1 MTNLMI
7 GLNIFSYICIAIG
20 LLFWFWGTSALLTK
34 RSILF
39 KLHSL
44 SVSDTL
50 GSIAIVFGLLLQRPK
65 DFPLLILAI
74 ISLALWNT
82 MLGYVLAYCASS
94 NNPKWNPK
102 IDQRETNGGEQ

>member
-1 MTNLMI
+1 MNTLTI
-7 GLNIFSYICIAIG
+7 GLNIISYISIAIG

-94 NNPKWNPK
+94 NDPQWNLK
-102 IDQRETNGGEQ
+102 IDKREQKGGEQ